1 MNEFSMNSEQ
11 KCALALGIIF
21 TFIGIA
27 GFIPALVNL
36 PTEGMGSSVP
46 LDASSIPISGGPDYM
61 AAYLRGFGYL
71 FGLFP
76 TNLLHN
82 MVHLAIGGFGLFSAT
97 GKEGAFRYNRF
108 FAISYLLLAVMGL
121 IPLSNT
127 LFGIMPIF
135 GNNVWFNAVTGAI
148 AAYFAFVWHPS
159 HPESTAPS
167 TQ

>member
-1 MNEFSMNSEQ
+1 MNSEQ

-21 TFIGIA
+21 TFLGIA
-27 GFIPALVNL
+27 GFIPSLVSL
-36 PTEGMGSSVP
+36 PAEGVGANVP
-46 LDASSIPISGGPDYM
+46 LDTGAIPGGGGADYL
-61 AAYLRGFGYL
+61 AAYIRGFGYV

-82 MVHLAIGGFGLFSAT
+82 IIHLAIGGFGIFSAT
-97 GKEGAFRYNRF
+97 GKEGAFNYNRF
-108 FAISYLLLAVMGL
+108 FAVSYLLLAVMGL
-121 IPLSNT
+121 LPYAKT
-127 LFGIMPIF
+127 LFGMMPIF

-159 HPESTAPS
+159 HPEATAPS